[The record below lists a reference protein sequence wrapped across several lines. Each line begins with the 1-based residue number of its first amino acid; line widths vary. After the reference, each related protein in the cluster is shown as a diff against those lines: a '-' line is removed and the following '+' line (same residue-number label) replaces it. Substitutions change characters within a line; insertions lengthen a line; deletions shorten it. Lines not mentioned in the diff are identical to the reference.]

1 MRAGGPRS
9 TEKELLCDLCV
20 LRGKHRLEINYM
32 KIVDLKLTGLSGGTV
47 EGGWAEELTPEDNIN
62 TIVEVITDDGL
73 IGVGSAMTSSALV
86 EAAAKLLR
94 PFLIGERADEPAR
107 VSEKLRQHTF
117 WQGRGG
123 AVEHAIS
130 GIDIALWDLFGKV
143 VEEPVARLLGGV
155 YRNKIK
161 PYGSLLFDEIDPLRE
176 KLQAAVARG
185 FKAIK
190 LGWKPFGRRDDR
202 TDEKLVQTARDAVGA
217 GVELMV
223 DAGGSD
229 AFWPHGYKW
238 ALRTSQMLANYDVVW
253 FEEALPPD
261 DIAGFAEL
269 RRHSPVPIATGEVFT
284 RRQSFWPLFQ
294 QHAVDIVQ
302 PDCTKCGGL
311 TEAWRIAWMA
321 YEHNIQWV
329 PHGWNTAVGLA
340 ADLQLAGAMPVARY
354 VEFLTPSP
362 YMEELVTVPFKPD
375 ADGMLPVLDKPG
387 LGIELNREA
396 MRRYGG

>member
-1 MRAGGPRS
+1 
-9 TEKELLCDLCV
+9 
-20 LRGKHRLEINYM
+20 M
-32 KIVDLKLTGLSGGTV
+32 KIIDLRLTGLSGGTV

-62 TIVEVITDDGL
+62 TIVEVITDAGL
-73 IGVGSAMTSSALV
+73 IGVGSAMTSSSLV
-86 EAAAKLLR
+86 EASVKLLR

-143 VEEPVARLLGGV
+143 VNQPVGRLLGGM
-155 YRNKIK
+155 YRNRIK
-161 PYGSLLFDEIDPLRE
+161 PYGSLLFDEVDPLRE
-176 KLQAAVARG
+176 KLKAAVARG

-190 LGWKPFGRRDDR
+190 LGWKPFGRRDAK
-202 TDEKLVQTARDAVGA
+202 TDEQLVRTAREALGPA
-217 GVELMV
+217 VELMV
-223 DAGGSD
+223 DAGGSE

-238 ALRTSQMLANYDVVW
+238 ALRTAQMLAKYDVVW

-261 DIAGFAEL
+261 DFAGFVEL

-340 ADLQLAGAMPVARY
+340 ADLQLAGAMPVAKY

-375 ADGMLPVLDKPG
+375 AEGFLPILDKPG
-387 LGIELNREA
+387 LGIELNKEA
-396 MRRYGG
+396 MERYGGNLL

>member
-1 MRAGGPRS
+1 MQ
-9 TEKELLCDLCV
+9 
-20 LRGKHRLEINYM
+20 
-32 KIVDLKLTGLSGGTV
+32 IVDIRLTGLKGGTV
-47 EGGWAEELTPEDNIN
+47 EGGWAAELTPEDNVH
-62 TIVEVITDDGL
+62 TIVEVLTDTDHVG
-73 IGVGSAMTSSALV
+73 IGSVFTSRDLV
-86 EAAAKLLR
+86 AAAMKLLR

-123 AVEHAIS
+123 SVEHAIS
-130 GIDIALWDLFGKV
+130 GIDIALWDLFGKSTNQ
-143 VEEPVARLLGGV
+143 PVARLLGGC
-155 YRNKIK
+155 YRTKIK
-161 PYGSLLFDEIDPLRE
+161 PYGSLLFAEPRPLRE
-176 KLQAAVARG
+176 KLLAAVGRG

-190 LGWKPFGRRDDR
+190 LGWAPFGRHDHK
-202 TDEKLVQTARDAVGA
+202 TDELLVKTARDTVGPD
-217 GVELMV
+217 VELMV

-238 ALRTSQMLANYDVVW
+238 ALRTAHMLAGYDVTW

-269 RRHSPVPIATGEVFT
+269 RRHSPVPITTGEVLT
-284 RRQSFWPLFQ
+284 RRQSFRPLFERQ
-294 QHAVDIVQ
+294 AVDIVQ

-321 YEHNIQWV
+321 HDHNILWV

-340 ADLQLAGAMPVARY
+340 ADIQHACAMPVARY

-362 YMEELVTVPFKPD
+362 YVDDLILTPFRPD
-375 ADGMLPVLDKPG
+375 ADGMLTLPDKPG
-387 LGIELNREA
+387 LGIELNPDA
-396 MRRYGG
+396 LARYGDSG